1 MGPTIIS
8 TLKTYQG
15 CYKDIRL
22 STGTEIYGPHT
33 FVVNVNGTIVG
44 LTRSP
49 ARFVAKFRRL
59 RRAGR
64 ISEFVGVY
72 VNHHH
77 RAVHIASDGGR
88 ICRPMII
95 VENGVPKVTSG
106 HINVGVQFSR
116 RCMIADV
123 TWMDSN

>member
-1 MGPTIIS
+1 M
-8 TLKTYQG
+8 
-15 CYKDIRL
+15 

-49 ARFVAKFRRL
+49 ARFVSSFRRL
-59 RRAGR
+59 RRSGR
-64 ISEFVGVY
+64 FSEFVSIY

-88 ICRPMII
+88 ICRPLII
-95 VENGVPKVTSG
+95 VDGGRPKVTSE
-106 HINVGVQFSR
+106 HIKVRDRAHLSF
-116 RCMIADV
+116 AFFDV
-123 TWMDSN
+123 SPATQGWLAHL